1 MMDKYLHSRPSAP
14 ETLDSAIRKVAL
26 PNQMPSGID
35 FSDLPAG
42 GLSST
47 TLESL
52 INQNED
58 LMARLSVSLRRTN
71 EFEDK
76 VHRLETENSHLRS
89 RFETLKEQFMLIQE
103 KDRISAARSLTVHEE
118 SMGAKRQLERLEKVY
133 SELFVQA
140 QAFQQRFV
148 RLERHQ
154 SRLRKAA
161 RSLQT
166 QSKLM
171 PALRRELDEK
181 VADSQRS
188 ALKHQQ
194 IVQSYEAKIGDIRA
208 EIDSMRVKVGE
219 RDSLFAEKVS
229 LENRIVF
236 NQRQFEIQRE
246 EQQNLIE
253 RLDSENTSMRVQL
266 KESLIATEAAKEE
279 AARLSADL
287 PSLRNEK
294 QNLTEQVESLQALW
308 SHKQNELESSD
319 QKNRALQKLNQSISL
334 TLNQQRKEIQNLSQE
349 LEKER
354 LTAHDRIKNL
364 LAEIQM
370 LRVKL

>member
-1 MMDKYLHSRPSAP
+1 MDKYLHVQPAVP
-14 ETLDSAIRKVAL
+14 ETLESAVRKIAL
-26 PNQMPSGID
+26 PNQLPKGID
-35 FSDLPAG
+35 FSDLPTG
-42 GLSST
+42 GLKSA

-89 RFETLKEQFMLIQE
+89 RFETLKEQFMLTQE

-118 SMGAKRQLERLEKVY
+118 TVSTKRQLEKLEKVY

-140 QAFQQRFV
+140 QAFQQRV
-148 RLERHQ
+148 IRLERHQ
-154 SRLRKAA
+154 SRLRKVA
-161 RSLQT
+161 RRLQT
-166 QSKLM
+166 QSKLL
-171 PALRRELDEK
+171 PALRLELDK
-181 VADSQRS
+181 S
-188 ALKHQQ
+188 AAAGQHAALQHQQ
-194 IVQSYEAKIGDIRA
+194 SVHSYEAKISDIRA
-208 EIDSMRVKVGE
+208 EIESMRVKIIE
-219 RDSLFAEKVS
+219 RDALYAEKVN
-229 LENRIVF
+229 LENQLVF

-246 EQQNLIE
+246 EQQTLIA
-253 RLDSENTSMRVQL
+253 RLASENTSMRVQL
-266 KESLIATEAAKEE
+266 KESLVATEAAREE
-279 AARLSADL
+279 ASRLSADL

-308 SHKQNELESSD
+308 SHKQNELEHAE
-319 QKNRALQKLNQSISL
+319 QKNKALQKLNQSISL
-334 TLNQQRKEIQNLSQE
+334 TLNQQRKEIQNQSQE
-349 LEKER
+349 IEKER
-354 LTAHDRIKNL
+354 FAANDRIKTL